1 MWCLKPV
8 VERIR
13 VREMLVED
21 REESPQCNGLFVQ
34 VKFRNFV
41 FHGYRFSIP
50 KDNKY
55 VSGVQLLLSM
65 LSEVSK
71 HERIS
76 GMQKNS
82 QPEAIDAQRL
92 S

>member
-1 MWCLKPV
+1 
-8 VERIR
+8 
-13 VREMLVED
+13 MLVED
-21 REESPQCNGLFVQ
+21 REESLQCNGLFVE
-34 VKFRNFV
+34 VKFGDLV

-55 VSGVQLLLSM
+55 ISGAQL

-82 QPEAIDAQRL
+82 QPEAMDAQRL